1 MLNAVSAA
9 NVVRVQT
16 VPMAPVLKATCGLMT
31 AANPAQ
37 RVALKSVAKDAILAM
52 SAAMTVVHVAIT
64 TLSPVPMPIQPN
76 YQTYPWQQWPIP
88 RLKQKQ
94 A

>member
-9 NVVRVQT
+9 NVVSVQT

-31 AANPAQ
+31 AVNPAP
-37 RVALKSVAKDAILAM
+37 RVALKSVAKDAIPAM

-64 TLSPVPMPIQPN
+64 TPSPVPTPLLPN
-76 YQTYPWQQWPIP
+76 YQTCPWQQ
-88 RLKQKQ
+88 
-94 A
+94 